1 MALCFGS
8 IVVLNQL
15 CLIGKYFM
23 MLLMHNIDVDVSFI
37 RTVQE
42 QATIIIFIMI
52 LLINPIDFIPIAET
66 EV

>member
-1 MALCFGS
+1 
-8 IVVLNQL
+8 
-15 CLIGKYFM
+15 
-23 MLLMHNIDVDVSFI
+23 MLMFSFI